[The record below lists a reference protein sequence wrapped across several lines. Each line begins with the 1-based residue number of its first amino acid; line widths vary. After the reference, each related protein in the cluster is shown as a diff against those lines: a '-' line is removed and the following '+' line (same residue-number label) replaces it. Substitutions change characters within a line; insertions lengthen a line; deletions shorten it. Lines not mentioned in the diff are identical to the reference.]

1 MMGRREI
8 ELFCVFFPHRRGGEE
23 SSLNFYIQSARTF
36 NVGVKTRGNGGRE
49 TGDRYNNNNNR

>member
-23 SSLNFYIQSARTF
+23 SSLNFYTQTARTF
-36 NVGVKTRGNGGRE
+36 NVGGEDEGQRWAGNGRQI
-49 TGDRYNNNNNR
+49 